1 MSRESR
7 DALDGAVMCPVPE
20 RYDVLAIGAHPD
32 DIEVIMGGTIAK
44 LVRKGLSVLIVDLC
58 AGEPARHAPSGVRG
72 HQAARAAEVLGA
84 DRCTLGFQ
92 DRMICDTPECRLTV
106 AKLIREH
113 RPRFVFTSKG
123 SGVHPDHK
131 AVTDIV
137 ANAVFYARLPKWDE
151 VPGGDA
157 LAGTAPHEIARLFY
171 GHCRMECPWE
181 RFDFAVD
188 VSGVYEQKVAALAL
202 YESVFSG
209 DQAELL
215 DRYSAE
221 DRYVGSLVGVR
232 FAEAFKARSP
242 LLLDDPTIVAPVRFG

>member
-1 MSRESR
+1 MC
-7 DALDGAVMCPVPE
+7 AVPA

-32 DIEVIMGGTIAK
+32 DIEVVMGGTIAK
-44 LVRKGLSVLIVDLC
+44 LVRKGLTALIVDLC
-58 AGEPARHAPSGVRG
+58 SGEPARHAPLGVRG
-72 HQAARAAEVLGA
+72 QQAARAAELLGV
-84 DRCTLGFQ
+84 DRVTLGFQ
-92 DRMICDTPECRLTV
+92 DRMIRDTPECRLAV
-106 AKLIREH
+106 AQLIRQH
-113 RPRFVFTSKG
+113 RPRFVFTSEG
-123 SGVHPDHK
+123 SGVHPDHT

-151 VPGGDA
+151 VPGGEA
-157 LAGTAPHEIARLFY
+157 LAGTSPHEIARLFY

-188 VSGVYEQKVAALAL
+188 VSDFYAQKVAALAE

-242 LLLDDPTIVAPVRFG
+242 LLLDDPTVVAPVRFG